1 MKSIVIS
8 QADFEA
14 IESSAFSFSVT
25 ETNREFENHQ
35 YANGL
40 DDEGNTEYA
49 DCYNSFVAGEATAKH
64 GELEIKFWWVANGGQ
79 DSYQDAFDF
88 TIEIDYNGNTDYET
102 NFSIVDEDGDEIE
115 GWQLSDMLKEKLEGA
130 EWEYNVKNLL
140 PTADDEIEDLDT
152 DEDTEMTEEMTE
164 EMKEYVIERDNAPSI
179 KFTGV
184 CLASTS
190 SSANNAAGS
199 YYSGSVGR
207 WCELGFYKT
216 KSGKFVCAE
225 VGRTQWQ
232 GERDRYSAEVCD
244 TKQDVIKFFG
254 HGWLAKD
261 LYEIA
266 EIEDV
271 TSVD

>member
-64 GELEIKFWWVANGGQ
+64 GELEVKFWWVANGGNK
-79 DSYQDAFDF
+79 SYQDAFDF
-88 TIEIDYNGNTDYET
+88 TIEIDYNGNQNYET
-102 NFSIVDEDGDEIE
+102 NFSIIDEDGDEVE
-115 GWQLSDMLKEKLEGA
+115 GWRFDDILKEMLEGA
-130 EWEYNVKNLL
+130 EWEYDVKQLL
-140 PTADDEIEDLDT
+140 PEAGVEDLDT
-152 DEDTEMTEEMTE
+152 DEATDMTEEME
-164 EMKEYVIERDNAPSI
+164 EYVIERDNAPSL

-184 CLASTS
+184 CLASAKS
-190 SSANNAAGS
+190 SSNRAMGS
-199 YYSGSVGR
+199 SYSGQTGR
-207 WCELGFYKT
+207 WCELALYKT
-216 KSGKFVCAE
+216 RGGKFVCSQI
-225 VGRTQWQ
+225 GYTQWQ
-232 GERDRYSAEVCD
+232 GEKNRYSGAVCETEAE
-244 TKQDVIKFFG
+244 VIKFFG

-261 LYEIA
+261 LYETA
-266 EIEDV
+266 EIKDV
-271 TSVD
+271 QEIE

>member
-64 GELEIKFWWVANGGQ
+64 GELEVKFWWVANGGNK
-79 DSYQDAFDF
+79 SYQDAFDF
-88 TIEIDYNGNTDYET
+88 TIEIDYNGNQNYET
-102 NFSIVDEDGDEIE
+102 NFSIIDEDGDEVE
-115 GWQLSDMLKEKLEGA
+115 GWRFDDILKEKLEGA
-130 EWEYNVKNLL
+130 EWEYDVKQLL
-140 PTADDEIEDLDT
+140 PEAGVEDLDT
-152 DEDTEMTEEMTE
+152 DEATDMTEEME
-164 EMKEYVIERDNAPSI
+164 EYVIERDNAPSL

-184 CLASTS
+184 CLASAKS
-190 SSANNAAGS
+190 SSNRAMGS
-199 YYSGSVGR
+199 SYSGQTGR
-207 WCELGFYKT
+207 WCELALYKT
-216 KSGKFVCAE
+216 RGGKFVCSQI
-225 VGRTQWQ
+225 GYTQWQ
-232 GERDRYSAEVCD
+232 GEKNRYSGAVCETEAE
-244 TKQDVIKFFG
+244 VIKFFG

-261 LYEIA
+261 LYETA
-266 EIEDV
+266 EIKDV
-271 TSVD
+271 QEIE